1 MGLRKSPGRESG
13 VREKADG
20 AFSEIWEVLEGVQ
33 SQSGQSRDVSSAA
46 GSRLDHGRLRNTSL
60 HHTLGFWRHHNLQ
73 GNTSGSGARPWPWRG
88 LQSSAIHHQPP
99 QHTETTAARLC
110 PKPPLCSP
118 SHLQTIQAGLPFPPP
133 SQSMEGFSPSCSRR
147 VVTSWLGHWMT
158 PTRGDGDGFGNSSD
172 GGWGRFPLV
181 FIPSVVPSLC

>member
-1 MGLRKSPGRESG
+1 MCPVLLAPGWTTAGSG
-13 VREKADG
+13 THPCITLWGSGGTTTCKGTPV
-20 AFSEIWEVLEGVQ
+20 VLEHDPGP
-33 SQSGQSRDVSSAA
+33 GEASRAQQFTTNHPS
-46 GSRLDHGRLRNTSL
+46 T
-60 HHTLGFWRHHNLQ
+60 Q
-73 GNTSGSGARPWPWRG
+73 
-88 LQSSAIHHQPP
+88 
-99 QHTETTAARLC
+99 TETTAARLC
-110 PKPPLCSP
+110 PKPRLCSP

-147 VVTSWLGHWMT
+147 VVTSWPGHWMT